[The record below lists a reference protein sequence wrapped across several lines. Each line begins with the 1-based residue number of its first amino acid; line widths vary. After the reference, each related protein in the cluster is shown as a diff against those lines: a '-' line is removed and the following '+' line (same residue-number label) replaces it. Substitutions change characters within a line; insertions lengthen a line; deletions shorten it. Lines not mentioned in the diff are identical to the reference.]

1 MTTAHRPTWAPAKG
15 GEEQGGMRF
24 FAPSKMVSSKDL
36 VSHRELKGR
45 QEGQGTAGELLRKDL
60 RAELEEKERA
70 HYLKSNP
77 TTFDAERADDLRL
90 LEAAPAAAAAA
101 GGAPDAGGA
110 PRLVPRAADADD
122 EDDDG
127 GGGGASSSE
136 DESEDE
142 EAELLAE
149 LARIKRERAEDAA
162 RRAAEEAAAAQG
174 AADGELLGGNPLLQE
189 RLAAGGD
196 AAADASFTVK
206 RRWDDD
212 VVFRNQA
219 RGEPKAVR
227 RFINDTVR
235 SDFHRRFLDRYMK

>member
-1 MTTAHRPTWAPAKG
+1 
-15 GEEQGGMRF
+15 MRF

-90 LEAAPAAAAAA
+90 LEAAPAAAAG
-101 GGAPDAGGA
+101 GGAPAGA

-122 EDDDG
+122 EDDGD

-136 DESEDE
+136 GESEDE

-174 AADGELLGGNPLLQE
+174 AADGELLGGNPLLQD
-189 RLAAGGD
+189 RLAPGGGD
-196 AAADASFTVK
+196 AAGASFTVK